1 MQWLIQTS
9 IPMTLGN
16 SGGPLVRQDGKII
29 GINTGIV
36 GGSSQI
42 GWTFPLTQEGVDSF
56 LQE

>member
-1 MQWLIQTS
+1 
-9 IPMTLGN
+9 MTLGN
-16 SGGPLVRQDGKII
+16 SGGPLVGEDGNII

-42 GWTFPLTQEGVDSF
+42 GWALPLTQEGVDSF

>member
-1 MQWLIQTS
+1 
-9 IPMTLGN
+9 MTLGN

-42 GWTFPLTQEGVDSF
+42 GWALPLTQEGVDSF